1 MIQSLLIISSLFLAW
16 LGCYMVSTV
25 HKITAGVARAT
36 FEHGDIIIKSPI
48 ISLIGLMLI
57 LIACFLF
64 YVGCTL

>member
-1 MIQSLLIISSLFLAW
+1 
-16 LGCYMVSTV
+16 MVSTV

-36 FEHGDIIIKSPI
+36 FEYGDIIIKSHT
-48 ISLIGLMLI
+48 ISLIGLILI